1 MCTTHI
7 VFCNACVYYRNLY
20 MDSADKVS
28 RLVRKRARTQGG
40 KELVIPAT
48 PAIVSYTYSY
58 QVAMCTQR
66 EHLTRVREFVLPQC
80 SMEQSLRLRCPLGEW
95 QMIIWPSNICSTSV
109 QDQMDF

>member
-1 MCTTHI
+1 MIST
-7 VFCNACVYYRNLY
+7 N
-20 MDSADKVS
+20 KVS
-28 RLVRKRARTQGG
+28 GLVRKCARTQRG

-48 PAIVSYTYSY
+48 PAIVSYTDSY

-66 EHLTRVREFVLPQC
+66 AVLTRVREFVLPQC

-95 QMIIWPSNICSTSV
+95 QVIIWPLNICSTSV